1 MAGKTRVVHY
11 LNQFF
16 GQAGGEEMADLPP
29 QAKVGPV
36 GPGRALQEALGEPF
50 EVAGTVICG
59 DNYFNQ
65 QLEKASAEVLGM
77 IKEREPQLVAVGP
90 AFNAGRYGIA
100 CGAVAKRV
108 VEELGVP
115 VVGGMFPENPGVD
128 LYRRYFYVV
137 KTGTS
142 AAGMRAAISEMARL
156 LKRLAGKEELGG
168 PEEEGYLP
176 RGIRINVWHEQR
188 GAARAVSMLQQ
199 LLRGEVPATE
209 YPMPKYDRVAPAPPL
224 RDLRLARVALV
235 TSGGIVP
242 RGNPDRIESSSASR
256 FGRYSLVGV
265 SDLQAESFLTV
276 HGGYDPTYANEDPD
290 RVLPLDVM
298 RHLEREGLIG
308 SLHQTYYATVGNGTS
323 VANARAFGEEI
334 AGELKAGGVD
344 GVILTST

>member
-16 GQAGGEEMADLPP
+16 GQAGGEEKADLPP
-29 QAKVGPV
+29 QGRAGPV
-36 GPGRALQEALGEPF
+36 GPGLALKEALGESF

-65 QLEKASAEVLGM
+65 QLERASAEVLGM
-77 IKEREPQLVAVGP
+77 IKEMEPQMVAVGP

-100 CGAVAKRV
+100 CGAVAKKV

-115 VVGGMFPENPGVD
+115 VVGGMFPENPGVEM
-128 LYRRYFYVV
+128 YRRYFYIV
-137 KTGTS
+137 KTGAT
-142 AAGMRAAISEMARL
+142 AAGMRSAISEMARL
-156 LKRLAGKEELGG
+156 LQKLARGEELGG

-188 GAARAVSMLQQ
+188 GAARAVYMLRQ
-199 LLRGEVPATE
+199 LLQGEAPATE
-209 YPMPKYDRVAPAPPL
+209 YPMPEYDRVAPALPVKNL
-224 RDLRLARVALV
+224 RMARLALV

-242 RGNPDRIESSSASR
+242 CGNPDRIESSSASR
-256 FGRYSLVGV
+256 FGRYSLEGID
-265 SDLQAESFLTV
+265 DLKAGRFQTV

-290 RVLPLDVM
+290 RVLPLDMM
-298 RHLEREGLIG
+298 RQLEREGIIG

-323 VANARAFGEEI
+323 VANARTFGEEI
-334 AGELKAGGVD
+334 AGELKAAGVD